1 MFCASRANVTPFET
15 YCQRRQKEAL
25 SASLSGFYTIEDAS
39 GGYGLVALGN
49 GWTRRHFD
57 GDFYRV
63 RDGRSDLPLIS
74 LVFVQSRS
82 GNTVADNPSMLG
94 GGDTDKHLIYEGL
107 SRLDADAVLAGA
119 ATARSERMVFS
130 VWHPELVDLRCSLGC
145 RRHPAQ
151 IVVTDSGDLPI
162 ERGLMFAEP
171 SLPVYLIAR
180 SSVVPTLRARLG
192 DRPWVDV
199 VDAGERISLPAA
211 MRYLREK
218 GLNVIS
224 AIGGRR
230 TATGLLREGLISDI
244 YLTTS
249 PIEAGEPNTPFY
261 EGPPLNLSRVLLK
274 AGKGSEEGVRF
285 EHFVVKPA
293 EAGPTNKSGRRA
305 G

>member
-1 MFCASRANVTPFET
+1 VTPFET

-39 GGYGLVALGN
+39 AGYGLVARGN
-49 GWTRRHFD
+49 DWTRRSFD

-63 RDGRSDLPLIS
+63 RDERSDLPVIS

-82 GNTVADNPSMLG
+82 GNTVADNPSTLG
-94 GGDTDKHLIYEGL
+94 GGETDKHLIYEGL
-107 SRLDADAVLAGA
+107 SRVDADGVLAGA

-130 VWHPELVDLRCSLGC
+130 VWHPELVDLRCSLGH

-151 IVVTDSGDLPI
+151 VVVTDSGDLPI

-171 SLPVYLIAR
+171 SLPVYLITK
-180 SSVVPTLRARLG
+180 SSVVPALRARLR

-199 VDAGERISLPAA
+199 VDAGERLSLPAA
-211 MRYLREK
+211 MRYLRGK
-218 GLNVIS
+218 GLRVIS

-230 TATGLLREGLISDI
+230 TATGLLRDGLIGDI

-274 AGKGSEEGVRF
+274 AGKGSEEGVKF
-285 EHFVVKPA
+285 EHLLVR
-293 EAGPTNKSGRRA
+293 S
-305 G
+305 

>member
-15 YCQRRQKEAL
+15 YCQRRQKEAI

-39 GGYGLVALGN
+39 AGYGLVAVGN
-49 GWTRRHFD
+49 DWTRRLFD
-57 GDFYRV
+57 GDFYRLGEGPAD
-63 RDGRSDLPLIS
+63 RPLIS

-82 GNTVADNPSMLG
+82 GNTVADNPSTLG

-107 SRLDADAVLAGA
+107 SRVDADAVLAGA

-130 VWHPELVDLRCSLGC
+130 VWHPELVALRCSRGR

-151 IVVTDSGDLPI
+151 VVVTDGGDLPI

-171 SLPVYLIAR
+171 TLPVYLVTK
-180 SSVVPTLRARLG
+180 SSVVPALRARLR

-199 VDAGERISLPAA
+199 VDAGERLSLAVA
-211 MRYLREK
+211 MRYLRAQ
-218 GLNVIS
+218 GLRVIS

-230 TATGLLREGLISDI
+230 TATGLVRDGLIDDI

-249 PIEAGEPNTPFY
+249 PIEAGEPHTPFY
-261 EGPPLNLSRVLLK
+261 EGPPLNLSRVLVK
-274 AGKGSEEGVRF
+274 AGQGPEAGVRF
-285 EHFVVKPA
+285 EHFVVN
-293 EAGPTNKSGRRA
+293 ESGHR
-305 G
+305 

>member
-1 MFCASRANVTPFET
+1 VTSFET
-15 YCQRRQKEAL
+15 YCQRRQKEAF

-39 GGYGLVALGN
+39 AGYGLVALGN
-49 GWTRRHFD
+49 DWTRRYFD

-82 GNTVADNPSMLG
+82 GNTVADDPSALG
-94 GGDTDKHLIYEGL
+94 GGETDKHLIYEGL
-107 SRLDADAVLAGA
+107 SRVDADAVLAGA

-130 VWHPELVDLRCSLGC
+130 VWHPELVDLRCSLGR

-151 IVVTDSGDLPI
+151 VVVTDSGDLPI

-171 SLPVYLIAR
+171 SLPVYLITK
-180 SSVVPTLRARLG
+180 SSVVPALRARLC
-192 DRPWVDV
+192 DQPWVDV

-218 GLNVIS
+218 GLGVIS

-230 TATGLLREGLISDI
+230 TATGLLRDGLISDI

-249 PIEAGEPNTPFY
+249 PIEAGEPNTPFH

-274 AGKGSEEGVRF
+274 AGQGSEEGVAF
-285 EHFVVKPA
+285 EHLIVR
-293 EAGPTNKSGRRA
+293 S
-305 G
+305 

>member
-1 MFCASRANVTPFET
+1 MTPFET

-25 SASLSGFYTIEDAS
+25 SARLSGFYTIEDAS
-39 GGYGLVALGN
+39 AGYGLVALGN
-49 GWTRRHFD
+49 DWTRRYFD

-82 GNTVADNPSMLG
+82 GNTVADNPSTLG
-94 GGDTDKHLIYEGL
+94 GGDTDTHLIYEGL
-107 SRLDADAVLAGA
+107 SRVDADAVLAGA

-130 VWHPELVDLRCSLGC
+130 VWHPELVDLRCALGR

-151 IVVTDSGDLPI
+151 VVVTDSGDLPI
-162 ERGLMFAEP
+162 ERGLMFEEP
-171 SLPVYLIAR
+171 SLPVYLITK
-180 SSVVPTLRARLG
+180 SSVVPALRARVR

-199 VDAGERISLPAA
+199 VDAGERIALPAA

-218 GLNVIS
+218 GLGVIS

-230 TATGLLREGLISDI
+230 TATGLLRDGLISDI

-249 PIEAGEPNTPFY
+249 PIEAGEPNTPFH

-274 AGKGSEEGVRF
+274 AGQGPGAGVKF
-285 EHFVVKPA
+285 EHLIVR
-293 EAGPTNKSGRRA
+293 S
-305 G
+305 

>member
-15 YCQRRQKEAL
+15 YCQRREKEAI

-39 GGYGLVALGN
+39 AGYGLVALGN
-49 GWTRRHFD
+49 DGTRCLFD
-57 GDFYRV
+57 GDFYRIGEGPAD
-63 RDGRSDLPLIS
+63 RPLIS

-82 GNTVADNPSMLG
+82 GNTVADNPSTLG

-107 SRLDADAVLAGA
+107 SRVDADAVMAGA
-119 ATARSERMVFS
+119 ATARSEQMVFS
-130 VWHPELVDLRCSLGC
+130 VWHPELVALRCSLGH

-151 IVVTDSGDLPI
+151 VVVTDGGDLPI
-162 ERGLMFAEP
+162 GQGLMFAEP
-171 SLPVYLIAR
+171 TLRVYLITK
-180 SSVVPTLRARLG
+180 SSVVPALRASLR

-199 VDAGERISLPAA
+199 VDAGARVSLPAA
-211 MRYLREK
+211 MRYLRER
-218 GLNVIS
+218 GLRVIS

-230 TATGLLREGLISDI
+230 TATALLRDGLISEI

-274 AGKGSEEGVRF
+274 GGKGPDEGVKF
-285 EHFVVKPA
+285 EHVLVRSQIPNPK
-293 EAGPTNKSGRRA
+293 T
-305 G
+305 

>member
-15 YCQRRQKEAL
+15 YCQRRQKEAI
-25 SASLSGFYTIEDAS
+25 SASLSGFYTIEDVSA
-39 GGYGLVALGN
+39 GYGLVANGN
-49 GWTRRHFD
+49 DWTRGLFD
-57 GDFYRV
+57 GDFYRI
-63 RDGRSDLPLIS
+63 REGPAERPLIS

-82 GNTVADNPSMLG
+82 GNTVADNPSTLG

-107 SRLDADAVLAGA
+107 SRVDADAVMAGA
-119 ATARSERMVFS
+119 GTARSERMVFS
-130 VWHPELVDLRCSLGC
+130 VWHPELVTLRCSLGQ

-151 IVVTDSGDLPI
+151 VVITDSGDLPL

-171 SLPVYLIAR
+171 TLPVYLITK
-180 SSVVPTLRARLG
+180 SSVAPALRARLR

-199 VDAGERISLPAA
+199 VDAGARVSLTTA
-211 MRYLREK
+211 MRYLRER
-218 GLNVIS
+218 GLRVIS

-230 TATGLLREGLISDI
+230 TATALLREGLISDI

-274 AGKGSEEGVRF
+274 AGKGKEEGVRF
-285 EHFVVKPA
+285 EHFVVH
-293 EAGPTNKSGRRA
+293 S
-305 G
+305 